1 MVRRRDAQCPM
12 GRMGDAW
19 DVAYVALFLAS
30 DEAKYVTGTE
40 LVVDGG
46 LTVNCVV
53 TGGSGGCSQMLPG
66 DELRYSANAPSK
78 STRPPSHHSRRGPG
92 CPRPQVEFA
101 TDSSLEVNGFELSV
115 PRQIANRFTPRGA
128 LSRRANLPGRH
139 IDTAPDGRRGTR
151 PHEFSDGCDHK
162 NRLVRRD
169 IRSMSR
175 MSARLNCMRPLG
187 GAFMALRGLSACS
200 QGARPH
206 TRPIRMRT
214 RTTGAVT

>member
-101 TDSSLEVNGFELSV
+101 TDSSLEGAGFEPSV
-115 PRQIANRFTPRGA
+115 PRKPR
-128 LSRRANLPGRH
+128 L
-139 IDTAPDGRRGTR
+139 
-151 PHEFSDGCDHK
+151 
-162 NRLVRRD
+162 
-169 IRSMSR
+169 
-175 MSARLNCMRPLG
+175 
-187 GAFMALRGLSACS
+187 AFGYSLLIMKSLSAADS
-200 QGARPH
+200 PPIELTRRIALVKPSPAR
-206 TRPIRMRT
+206 TA
-214 RTTGAVT
+214 TGISSISSIGEWFNGSNASAT